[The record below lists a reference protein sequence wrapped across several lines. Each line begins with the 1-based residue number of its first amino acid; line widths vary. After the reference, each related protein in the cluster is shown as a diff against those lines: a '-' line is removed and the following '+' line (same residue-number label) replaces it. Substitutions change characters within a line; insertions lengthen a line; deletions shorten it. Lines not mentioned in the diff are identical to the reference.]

1 MTLTLA
7 IFKTSNDH
15 QIWLSLAIF
24 GSLARSST
32 KQTLAIFGYWNFHLH
47 AGLFCK
53 KKHLSHCMNWQTVI
67 KHGTMALENNGK
79 YTIKMQLFMGQPWD
93 NSCINVETCMLS

>member
-1 MTLTLA
+1 MILTLA

-24 GSLARSST
+24 GSLAKFSGSST

-53 KKHLSHCMNWQTVI
+53 KTSVPLHELANRHQTW
-67 KHGTMALENNGK
+67 HYGTGK
-79 YTIKMQLFMGQPWD
+79 
-93 NSCINVETCMLS
+93 